1 LEQGIWLYDTLRS
14 RYPAYFNQVLG
25 EDAQQKPTSR
35 PSLR

>member
-14 RYPAYFNQVLG
+14 RFPVYFNQVLG
-25 EDAQQKPTSR
+25 DGAQQLSTSR